1 MNETTL
7 QAIRVASDEEI
18 EARRQQT
25 GRQCGHCTMCCYVLG
40 VDAPP
45 KMSKPPDVWCKHCE
59 PSKGCMI
66 YDDRPKAC
74 RRFHCQWLLDASFD
88 DAWYP
93 AKSRIVINLTGYSD
107 GSNACLVFEV
117 DPRRPDRWLQHPYFE
132 IISNIALA
140 HHGTTVRVG
149 QRWYILVPR
158 SVAENPSRITN
169 TASRGIAKIIPGKV
183 GRDYVQS
190 AFDQFAWIE
199 VVPTAEARER
209 WKAAIAGSPSVDG
222 AAP

>member
-1 MNETTL
+1 MNEL
-7 QAIRVASDEEI
+7 QAIRVASDEDI

-74 RRFHCQWLLDASFD
+74 RSFHCQWLLDASFD

-93 AKSRIVINLTGYSD
+93 AKSRIVINLT
-107 GSNACLVFEV
+107 
-117 DPRRPDRWLQHPYFE
+117 DPRRPDRWLQHPYYK

-190 AFDQFAWIE
+190 AFGQFAWIE

-209 WKAAIAGSPSVDG
+209 WKAAIAGSPSVDD